1 VRLPPD
7 NPAVSSWRPELTVL
21 NMSRAVSDS
30 DPSFRAVA
38 EGPAGGHT
46 HCFLAYTIHGVFLHR
61 FQLRAFPFDTQSLK
75 IQTVLWRSPLERV
88 AAPPRGA
95 HGHNG
100 VHNPLD
106 AVAPACQPF
115 RGRVTFSSDA
125 SGHMLYPDGFVQSDV
140 WSVNAAA
147 AVHVRAGHTDER
159 HRSTH
164 DGQRFSTLTVEVAI
178 KRRFEFYMLNV
189 VFPFVLFVCL
199 SFMSFAVEI
208 PGGTL
213 SDRAQIT
220 LGMVLTAAAFKIVI
234 AGFTPAVGYLT
245 LMDLY
250 VLLCFCFM
258 TAVAVCN
265 VIVSVAPDE
274 ATAKAWNW
282 HLGVYMA
289 VAWTGAHGLLPLAKW
304 RSRRAHAREEA
315 ARDARDAADARRW
328 GTGGLN
334 RRMSLRMFAASAAGS
349 MSSFLSGDSTTR
361 RSLDNVRVQGDDGS
375 VKDT

>member
-38 EGPAGGHT
+38 EGPAGGYS

-61 FQLRAFPFDTQSLK
+61 FQLRAFPFDTQSLR

-88 AAPPRGA
+88 APRGA
-95 HGHNG
+95 GGYAG
-100 VHNPLD
+100 VHGSALD
-106 AVAPACQPF
+106 TAAPACQPF

-125 SGHMLYPDGFVQSDV
+125 AVHVLYPDGFVQSDV
-140 WSVNAAA
+140 WSVHAGA
-147 AVHVRAGHTDER
+147 AVQVRAGHTDER

-178 KRRFEFYMLNV
+178 KRRFEFYLLNV

-199 SFMSFAVEI
+199 SFISFAVEI

-213 SDRAQIT
+213 TDRAQIT
-220 LGMVLTAAAFKIVI
+220 LSMVLTAAAFKIVI

-265 VIVSVAPDE
+265 VIVSMAPDE
-274 ATAKAWNW
+274 ATARLWNW
-282 HLGVYMA
+282 HLGVYLA
-289 VAWTGAHGLLPLAKW
+289 VAWAGAHGLLPLAKW

-315 ARDARDAADARRW
+315 LRDAADAADARRW
-328 GTGGLN
+328 GANGLS
-334 RRMSLRMFAASAAGS
+334 RRTSLRMFAASAANS
-349 MSSFLSGDSTTR
+349 VSSFLSGDSTSR
-361 RSLDNVRVQGDDGS
+361 RSLDGVRIQGNDVS
-375 VKDT
+375 VKAP